1 MTAHSSTRSRQQR
14 CSACEVIPLV
24 KALEEDE
31 KIHDPLPM
39 VIFVNLKSLLSIS
52 ENKYKNGNINTKWQ

>member
-39 VIFVNLKSLLSIS
+39 
-52 ENKYKNGNINTKWQ
+52 